1 MGEVIVITS
10 GKGGVGK
17 TTTVANIG
25 TGLAMMGKKAV
36 VVDTDIG
43 LRNLDVVLGLENRI
57 VYNLVDVINGSCRLK
72 QALIHDRRH
81 PELFLLPSAQT
92 KDKSAVSPEQMIKL
106 TEELREEFDYVLLDC
121 PAGIEQGF
129 KNAISGADRALVVT
143 TPEVSAIRDA
153 DRIIGL
159 LDEYHIQKKELIIN
173 RIRMDMVKRGDMMSV
188 EDVTEILAIP
198 LIGAI
203 IDDEQIVVC
212 TNQGEAVVGQE
223 TLSGHAYENICRR
236 IIGEEVP
243 FLNLEHGYGLFN
255 RITSFFRK
263 N

>member
-1 MGEVIVITS
+1 
-10 GKGGVGK
+10 
-17 TTTVANIG
+17 
-25 TGLAMMGKKAV
+25 
-36 VVDTDIG
+36 
-43 LRNLDVVLGLENRI
+43 
-57 VYNLVDVINGSCRLK
+57 
-72 QALIHDRRH
+72 
-81 PELFLLPSAQT
+81 
-92 KDKSAVSPEQMIKL
+92 
-106 TEELREEFDYVLLDC
+106 
-121 PAGIEQGF
+121 
-129 KNAISGADRALVVT
+129 
-143 TPEVSAIRDA
+143 
-153 DRIIGL
+153 
-159 LDEYHIQKKELIIN
+159 
-173 RIRMDMVKRGDMMSV
+173 MSV